1 VGLSVGRAH
10 DPPWR
15 SWAASSQTDREGEL
29 TSSHDPSGPALPE
42 GPGWR
47 ITRRALYLDAELAFD
62 EWVRVG
68 GKVAVVS
75 DSSAWWVGDWLNFG
89 RASYRGRYKTA
100 LALTSL
106 DYQTLRNYAWV
117 ASRFAPS
124 RRRDT
129 ISFGHYAELAALSDE
144 DQDGWLAQCAA
155 EQWSRAELR
164 RRLRAEGQM
173 AEDSSHASSIALSVH
188 PDRLRRWEAAADV
201 DGAQLEEWI
210 GSVLDRAAA
219 DALGDGADV
228 MGAELRTQPALVVVS

>member
-1 VGLSVGRAH
+1 
-10 DPPWR
+10 
-15 SWAASSQTDREGEL
+15 L
-29 TSSHDPSGPALPE
+29 TSSHDLSGPALPE

-89 RASYRGRYKTA
+89 RACYRGRYKTA

-129 ISFGHYAELAALSDE
+129 ISFGHYAELASLSEE

-164 RRLRAEGQM
+164 RRLRAGGQI
-173 AEDSSHASSIALSVH
+173 AEDSSRASSIALTLTVY
-188 PDRLRRWEAAADV
+188 PDRLRRWEVAADLH
-201 DGAQLEEWI
+201 GAQLEEWI
-210 GSVLDRAAA
+210 GSALDHAAA
-219 DALGDGADV
+219 DVLADGSAAIGWELG
-228 MGAELRTQPALVVVS
+228 MRPPLVVS

>member
-1 VGLSVGRAH
+1 
-10 DPPWR
+10 
-15 SWAASSQTDREGEL
+15 L
-29 TSSHDPSGPALPE
+29 TSSHDLSGSTLPE

-47 ITRRALYLDAELAFD
+47 VTRRALYLDAELDFD

-89 RASYRGRYKTA
+89 RACYRGRYKTA

-117 ASRFAPS
+117 ASRFKPS

-129 ISFGHYAELAALSDE
+129 TSFGHYAELASFTE
-144 DQDGWLAQCAA
+144 EQQDGWLAQCAA
-155 EQWSRAELR
+155 EQWPRAELR
-164 RRLRAEGQM
+164 RRLRAEGQI
-173 AEDSSHASSIALSVH
+173 AEDSSHANSIALTVD
-188 PDRLRRWEAAADV
+188 PDRQNRWEAAAGLA
-201 DGAQLEEWI
+201 GAQLEDWI
-210 GSVLDRAAA
+210 GSVLDHAAA

-228 MGAELRTQPALVVVS
+228 SGAELEARPPRVVA